1 MLESLSV
8 KNYVLIDNLELEFN
22 DGFSVLTGETG
33 SGKSIILGALSLIMG
48 EKADKESI
56 RAGEEYAK
64 VSAVF
69 SSIPQL
75 AAEFLTTRGIELE
88 DDKLL
93 INRVIKANGRSSF
106 SVNGTP
112 ITRSDGA
119 ILGSFLLDIASQ
131 HENQSLLKSETL
143 LSLLDAASDSD
154 DKLLSYKAAYKE
166 YVEKEK
172 ELQTLLENS
181 AKAEE
186 EKEYIAFCL
195 NELDKADLKIGEE
208 EELKEKAQLISAS
221 EFLSQSLYNINE
233 CLKSVSYSLS
243 EAESLLSKAAI
254 KDKSLSP
261 FNTRLES
268 GAIEIEDIHESLRD
282 YLNKISFSED
292 ESDQVN
298 SRLSEIQRIKRR
310 FGGSVERAIEI
321 RDEYRAKLE
330 VAENKDALID
340 KLTKES
346 ENAKSKAMELAL
358 SLSAKREKG
367 ALKLSRAVEENLNTL
382 GMASAKFRVST
393 ERQNKLAA
401 NGIDEVSF
409 KLTANK
415 GERESDIS
423 SSASGGELSR
433 ILLALK
439 VSIDAAKKD
448 RSTLLFDEIDSGLGG
463 TVANSVALK
472 LYQLSHSH
480 QVLAITH
487 LAQLAAKADNHYVVS
502 KKEINGRTVS
512 FINEVS
518 GEERIKEISRLLSGE
533 VNDISLKHAEKLLE
547 EAKQN

>member
-33 SGKSIILGALSLIMG
+33 SGKSIILGALSLLMG

-75 AAEFLTTRGIELE
+75 AAEFLSTRGIELE

-143 LSLLDAASDSD
+143 LSLLDAASDSE

-358 SLSAKREKG
+358 SLSSKREKG

>member
-367 ALKLSRAVEENLNTL
+367 ALKLSRSVEENLNTL
-382 GMASAKFRVST
+382 GMSSAKFRVST
-393 ERQNKLAA
+393 ERQNKLTA

-472 LYQLSHSH
+472 LYELSHSH

>member
-143 LSLLDAASDSD
+143 LSLLDAASDSE

-472 LYQLSHSH
+472 LYQLSRSH

>member
-1 MLESLSV
+1 M
-8 KNYVLIDNLELEFN
+8 
-22 DGFSVLTGETG
+22 
-33 SGKSIILGALSLIMG
+33 
-48 EKADKESI
+48 
-56 RAGEEYAK
+56 
-64 VSAVF
+64 
-69 SSIPQL
+69 
-75 AAEFLTTRGIELE
+75 
-88 DDKLL
+88 
-93 INRVIKANGRSSF
+93 
-106 SVNGTP
+106 
-112 ITRSDGA
+112 
-119 ILGSFLLDIASQ
+119 
-131 HENQSLLKSETL
+131 KSETL

>member
-143 LSLLDAASDSD
+143 LSLLDAASDSE